1 MESWRSWGI
10 TQKLAGDKFKHEP
23 RDPIDIKQD
32 DDLPLALFVYT
43 EEGWHEL
50 ILYKMMA
57 KHSSAD
63 PVVYSNPRVVGTL
76 TMDKTHDPCIPE
88 TFQVRFSAV
97 DQDLQGQGYGSL
109 IYGMAFHYANKIL
122 GAGLTSDHAH
132 STSDKGQK
140 MWDKYADTKGMVKK
154 KTKAGNDEF
163 DYSEKTKDPD
173 DDCDFGMAK
182 KTLAGDF
189 FGDKYRKG
197 NATSHS
203 WIMRGDKFKSPFNQ
217 LVNQHNIYIKS
228 ADIKSDFLNS
238 LIKKSGALFN
248 RETGVK

>member
-10 TQKLAGDKFKHEP
+10 TQKLAGDKFKHDLRGP
-23 RDPIDIKQD
+23 RDLEQD
-32 DDLPLALFVYT
+32 DGLPLALFIYA

-50 ILYKMMA
+50 VLYKMTEKIDDGDKLDYA
-57 KHSSAD
+57 G
-63 PVVYSNPRVVGTL
+63 PEVIGTL
-76 TMDKTHDPCIPE
+76 TMDKPDEPCIPE

-97 DQDLQGQGYGSL
+97 SSELQGQGYGSL
-109 IYGMAFHYANKIL
+109 IYGLAFYYANKIL

-140 MWDKYADTKGMVKK
+140 MWDKYVDTKGMVKK

-173 DDCDFGMAK
+173 DDCDFGMAR
-182 KTLAGDF
+182 KTLAGDL

-203 WIMRGDKFKSPFNQ
+203 WIMRGNKFKKPFTQ
-217 LVNQHNIYIKS
+217 LLNQHKIYLKS
-228 ADIKSDFLNS
+228 ADIRSDFENA
-238 LIKKSGALFN
+238 LIKKSGILFN
-248 RETGVK
+248 RAAGAK